1 MIRVSETL
9 SIDESDIQV
18 EFVLGSG
25 PGGQNVNKVATAA
38 QLRFNTARLPEDV
51 RLRLH
56 RLAGSR
62 ISEDGTLIIQARQY
76 RTQEQNRQAALER
89 LFELL
94 RKAAVPPRPRRKTQ
108 PSLASKMRRLEGKR
122 RRSEIKRLRS
132 RSVDDF
138 DR

>member
-1 MIRVSETL
+1 MIRVSERL

-25 PGGQNVNKVATAA
+25 PGGQNVNKVATAV

-56 RLAGSR
+56 RLTGSR
-62 ISEDGTLIIQARQY
+62 INEDGTLIIQARQY
-76 RTQEQNRQAALER
+76 RTQEQNRQAAIER
-89 LFELL
+89 LLELL

-132 RSVDDF
+132 HSVDDF